1 MPGAQGALSDLP
13 AGLCCPAG
21 GGPQTSPPP
30 VRTTPPK
37 ESCNQELLLSLIQ
50 PNCSKDVMTVVLKK
64 DLISVREPLGTWVAG
79 PSFRPRVLGS

>member
-1 MPGAQGALSDLP
+1 MTCLP
-13 AGLCCPAG
+13 ASAALAGRGL
-21 GGPQTSPPP
+21 QTSPPP

-50 PNCSKDVMTVVLKK
+50 PKCSEDVMTVVLKK
-64 DLISVREPLGTWVAG
+64 DLISVSEPLGTWGAG